1 MAAPEAA
8 RLRDVPRAALAAGL
22 AAALPFPAAAAAMG
36 FLDPAWTAYVFLN
49 TLNYG
54 LAALAF
60 LGAVHAGLGLAAAR
74 EGRPRGRGWWA
85 WSFAPGL
92 LGLAALLGLVDYR
105 AVLAVFL
112 AAFALAHIADLRAVA
127 AGDAPAWYGPLRRVT
142 TALIVVAF
150 GVLILQVNAA
160 MRLAAQSS

>member
-8 RLRDVPRAALAAGL
+8 RLRDVPPAALAVGL
-22 AAALPFPAAAAAMG
+22 AAVLPFPAAAAAVW

-74 EGRPRGRGWWA
+74 EGRTRGRGWWA
-85 WSFAPGL
+85 WSFTPGL

-105 AVLAVFL
+105 VLLVVFL
-112 AAFALAHIADLRAVA
+112 AAFGLAHLADLRAVA
-127 AGDAPAWYGPLRRVT
+127 AGEAPAWYGPLRRVT
-142 TALIVVAF
+142 TAAAVAAF
-150 GVLILQVNAA
+150 GALLLHVNAA
-160 MRLAAQSS
+160 MRLAAQSP